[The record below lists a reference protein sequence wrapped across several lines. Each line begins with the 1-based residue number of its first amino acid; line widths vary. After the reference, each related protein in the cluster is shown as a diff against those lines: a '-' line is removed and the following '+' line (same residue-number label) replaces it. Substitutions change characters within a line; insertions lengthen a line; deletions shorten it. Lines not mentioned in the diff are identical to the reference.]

1 MNSDDIS
8 KYIFNNARVETSKV
22 SEDELREMI
31 ENNSVDLYKLCKYQ
45 NLSIKFI
52 KENNLKEHIEKYN
65 EREEH
70 DISFESLCEWQKIDI
85 SMI

>member
-8 KYIFNNARVETSKV
+8 KYIFNNARVETSEI

-31 ENNSVDLYKLCKYQ
+31 ENNSVDLYKLCKHQ
-45 NLSIKFI
+45 KLSTKFM
-52 KENNLKEHIEKYN
+52 KEINIKEHIEKYN

-70 DISFESLCEWQKIDI
+70 DISFESLCEWQQIDI
-85 SMI
+85 STI